1 VAKETKCPSTA
12 ITNLF
17 MHKKDREIC
26 TTLGTGLDLTLV
38 RVMAICM
45 MKGIILFFFMYLF
58 PVYVCTVEMFVVC
71 TSYLTTKLSKFGVHV
86 LGVKMGGFVSGVSI
100 QVTDVTIQQAARSTV
115 LVVIYQGSTV

>member
-26 TTLGTGLDLTLV
+26 TTLGTGLDLTLS
-38 RVMAICM
+38 R
-45 MKGIILFFFMYLF
+45 
-58 PVYVCTVEMFVVC
+58 
-71 TSYLTTKLSKFGVHV
+71 LSTFGVHV
-86 LGVKMGGFVSGVSI
+86 LGVEMGGFVSGVSI